1 MQQRSFPFCVSCV
14 CLSPLLYER
23 DRSEAPNPNSA
34 KTHTPTRRRRT
45 PSLRQNLLNSKQTKP
60 KFPSRL
66 FANHKNEH
74 QTS

>member
-1 MQQRSFPFCVSCV
+1 MQQRSCPFCV
-14 CLSPLLYER
+14 CLSPLLCER

-45 PSLRQNLLNSKQTKP
+45 PSSLRQNLLNSKRTKLE
-60 KFPSRL
+60 FPSPL
-66 FANHKNEH
+66 FAKHKNEH